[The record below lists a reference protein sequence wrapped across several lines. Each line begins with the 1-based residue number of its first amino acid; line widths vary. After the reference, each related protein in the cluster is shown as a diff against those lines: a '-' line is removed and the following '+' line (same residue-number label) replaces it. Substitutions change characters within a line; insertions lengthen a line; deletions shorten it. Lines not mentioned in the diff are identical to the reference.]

1 MEEDCRFT
9 AINTDGVEY
18 NYLNV
23 CAELMGI
30 FT

>member
-9 AINTDGVEY
+9 AVNADRVEY

-23 CAELMGI
+23 YAELMGI